1 MHNRIH
7 FIYRNADNRF
17 DSHDSSIENQ
27 NTNHHDY
34 SNAKRLCRNHGFNAS
49 KYITDNENKIRII
62 SFIDSGFEKQTWLI
76 IESNG

>member
-7 FIYRNADNRF
+7 FVCRNADNRF

-34 SNAKRLCRNHGFNAS
+34 FNAKCLCRNHGFNVF
-49 KYITDNENKIRII
+49 KYIAGNENKIRMI
-62 SFIDSGFEKQTWLI
+62 SFINSGFEKQTWLI